1 MIRGSILYVTT
12 ERIIVN
18 KSKGQLGLKLHLFT
32 ALLIGIAPFVPA
44 QGAVTILLIVVSIIA
59 VELVRKRRFR
69 KKWPSVKDVEQGV
82 RQFEGRKGQ
91 VLSIELKKPGR
102 IKNGYVR
109 ITPLST
115 EVFNLKIYGKKT
127 FRVANNLMIRFEPTR
142 VKVD

>member
-1 MIRGSILYVTT
+1 M
-12 ERIIVN
+12 
-18 KSKGQLGLKLHLFT
+18 
-32 ALLIGIAPFVPA
+32 
-44 QGAVTILLIVVSIIA
+44 
-59 VELVRKRRFR
+59 
-69 KKWPSVKDVEQGV
+69 KDVEQGV

-142 VKVD
+142 VKVDSTGNPTPRCPE